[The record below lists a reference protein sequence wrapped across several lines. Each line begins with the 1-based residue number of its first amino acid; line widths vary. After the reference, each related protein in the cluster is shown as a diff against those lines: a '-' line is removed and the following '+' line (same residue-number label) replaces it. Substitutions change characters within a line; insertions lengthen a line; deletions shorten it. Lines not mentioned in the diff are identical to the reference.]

1 MITLPRPTR
10 EVVHQPTREVVPRQL
25 ARNVGTCRPGGVG
38 RVLERPTEGST
49 PSSGNCEGPSTG
61 AGHRGGPSRSS
72 AEARQCGRS
81 EGDGLP
87 GIAWWSTGVPGRS
100 QVSEPKLQDKP
111 FQIAKTAVWEAYARV
126 KANKGAAGVDEQ
138 SIAAFEADRDQN
150 LYKIWNRM
158 SSGSYFPPP
167 VKAVIPKAGGK
178 GVRVLGVPTVAD
190 RIAQTV
196 VKMYLEPKVEPIFH
210 PDSYGYRP
218 GKSALDAVGA
228 CRVRCWRADWVIDL
242 DIRAFFDTVP
252 WDLVL
257 KAVAHHT
264 DQAWILLYVER
275 WLKAPLQR
283 QDGTLVVRDRGTPQ
297 GSAISPLLAKLFMHY
312 AFDAW
317 MVRELPGIT
326 FERYCDDAVVH
337 CRSERQA
344 RQVRDAIAARLA
356 QIGLEL
362 HPDKTR
368 IVYCKD
374 ADRPGSLEREKFTFL
389 RYQFRPRLAKNK
401 HGKHFVSFLPAVS
414 TEAMKEMGREIRS
427 WHMAKRSDK
436 SLSDLARMFNSV
448 VQGGSITTDA
458 SSRLLYFLRRLNN
471 HLVRWATRKYHKRLR
486 NKERRAMAWLAEIAR
501 RSLRLL
507 RTGGWAHVLTVGR
520 WEPDESR
527 GSRPV
532 CAVRRFVVSPAQLG
546 GTRRN
551 VPGSPGLP
559 RRETARGQ
567 EHAREA
573 VAVWRRPGRGA
584 ARPARYGQGW
594 IA

>member
-1 MITLPRPTR
+1 
-10 EVVHQPTREVVPRQL
+10 
-25 ARNVGTCRPGGVG
+25 
-38 RVLERPTEGST
+38 
-49 PSSGNCEGPSTG
+49 
-61 AGHRGGPSRSS
+61 
-72 AEARQCGRS
+72 
-81 EGDGLP
+81 
-87 GIAWWSTGVPGRS
+87 
-100 QVSEPKLQDKP
+100 VSEPKLQDKP
-111 FQIAKTAVWEAYARV
+111 FQVAKTAVWEAYVRV

-158 SSGSYFPPP
+158 SSGCYFPPP
-167 VKAVIPKAGGK
+167 VKAVEIPKAGGT
-178 GVRVLGVPTVAD
+178 GVRLLGVPTVAD

-218 GKSALDAVGA
+218 GKSALGAVGA

-252 WDLVL
+252 WGLVL

-264 DQAWILLYVER
+264 DQKWILLYVQR

-283 QDGTLVVRDRGTPQ
+283 QDGTLVARDRGTPQ
-297 GSAISPLLAKLFMHY
+297 GSAISPLLANVFMHY

-317 MVRELPGIT
+317 MVREFPSIR

-356 QIGLEL
+356 QVGLEL

-374 ADRPGSLEREKFTFL
+374 ADRPGSFEHEKFTFL
-389 RYQFRPRLAKNK
+389 GYEFRPRLAKNRQ
-401 HGKHFVSFLPAVS
+401 GKHFVSFLPAVS
-414 TEAMKEMGREIRS
+414 TDAKKAMATEIRS
-427 WHMAKRSDK
+427 WGLGRRSDK
-436 SLSDLARMFNSV
+436 SLDDLARMFNSI
-448 VQGGSITTDA
+448 VQGWINYYGCFYKSE
-458 SSRLLYFLRRLNN
+458 LLYFLRRLNN

-501 RSLRLL
+501 RSPRLFAHWRL
-507 RTGGWAHVLTVGR
+507 GARPDGWAM
-520 WEPDESR
+520 
-527 GSRPV
+527 
-532 CAVRRFVVSPAQLG
+532 
-546 GTRRN
+546 
-551 VPGSPGLP
+551 
-559 RRETARGQ
+559 
-567 EHAREA
+567 
-573 VAVWRRPGRGA
+573 GA
-584 ARPARYGQGW
+584 G
-594 IA
+594 